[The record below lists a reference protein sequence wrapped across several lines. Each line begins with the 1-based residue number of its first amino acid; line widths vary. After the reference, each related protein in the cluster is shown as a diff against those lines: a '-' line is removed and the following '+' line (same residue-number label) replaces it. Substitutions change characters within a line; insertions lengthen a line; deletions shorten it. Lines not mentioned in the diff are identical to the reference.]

1 MNQLEWAMLDRDT
14 DLAPQERKSEALAV
28 DPACSVKG
36 IKESKVLLE
45 KNGSPTRG
53 PSVCVVRFSTTF
65 VKYFYTIKITE

>member
-1 MNQLEWAMLDRDT
+1 MLDRDT
-14 DLAPQERKSEALAV
+14 NPVPQERKSEALAA

-53 PSVCVVRFSTTF
+53 PSVCIVRFSATF
-65 VKYFYTIKITE
+65 VNHFFIIEITK